1 MKKKHPDLRVPKKGK
16 NALKESAASKA
27 GSSTRN
33 VPKSLAHSKPFCYKS
48 YRCTSCD
55 AAFVREDSW
64 RSHMRQHK
72 AQETH
77 VASNIA
83 VADNSV
89 VSELERCA
97 PQRNVTLLERDSLHD
112 SADLLEQESFMLSL
126 DNQDSGSKEVMKLDQ
141 QFEKSKDLPLLSESV
156 NGSRELREG
165 CERGGHLVSSDDQDT
180 LQPVLVYVQNP
191 SMPEG
196 SIDDSLHNAE
206 LLASLNQAAPILLTG
221 RCGQYITLPTDHNLV
236 EQLARTLQPGTA
248 YQYVLSS
255 PVDNDTTFIQ
265 TASGSDAE
273 FASHID
279 SAVHIPSII
288 AVHMEKQSVVENK
301 N

>member
-16 NALKESAASKA
+16 SASKEPVPGKV

-33 VPKSLAHSKPFCYKS
+33 GPKSLAHSKPFCYKS

-64 RSHMRQHK
+64 RSHMRQHR

-77 VASNIA
+77 VSNTGSFT
-83 VADNSV
+83 DNNV
-89 VSELERCA
+89 VSELERCE
-97 PQRNVTLLERDSLHD
+97 PQRNVTMLETDNLHD

-141 QFEKSKDLPLLSESV
+141 QFQKSKDISTLPESI

-165 CERGGHLVSSDDQDT
+165 CEKGGQLVSADEQDT
-180 LQPVLVYVQNP
+180 LQPVLVYVQNS

-196 SIDDSLHNAE
+196 SSIDDSLHSAE
-206 LLASLNQAAPILLTG
+206 ILASLNQGAPILLTG
-221 RCGQYITLPTDHNLV
+221 RGQYITLPTDHNLV
-236 EQLARTLQPGTA
+236 EQLATTLQPGTA

-255 PVDNDTTFIQ
+255 PLDNDTTFIQ
-265 TASGSDAE
+265 TASGSDTE
-273 FASHID
+273 LASHID
-279 SAVHIPSII
+279 SAIHIPSII
-288 AVHMEKQSVVENK
+288 ALHMDKQSVVENK